1 VEDLGSLPLAGPV
14 DVPEGL
20 RGRELQVG
28 DQTLG
33 IVAGLVFE
41 DDAVRTVELPAL
53 RVTGAVLVW
62 PETTA
67 VRLDSSWALLGTIG
81 PQIEAAE
88 LVRGVGSIWAWQ
100 PGPGGGE
107 LSAVHGPDASSPP
120 EPWSIPAGMEPI
132 AVTDAGV
139 VVWTRFGA
147 ELHLVR
153 SGGDHQLLA
162 RGELVAGSPAGVLL
176 RECTF
181 EACRLVAVSDDGTVR
196 PVLDLDGSPLDL
208 DTSDRSAGAFAPDG
222 FRVLLPST
230 SGSRDVVLVDLR
242 TASVT
247 YRAPQ
252 SWDMIRGLVNGRVVW
267 DPAGRYVIVP
277 GGDTLGV
284 LDAETSQWWEIAVE
298 MPDGAG
304 LDIVVPVPLP

>member
-1 VEDLGSLPLAGPV
+1 
-14 DVPEGL
+14 
-20 RGRELQVG
+20 
-28 DQTLG
+28 
-33 IVAGLVFE
+33 
-41 DDAVRTVELPAL
+41 
-53 RVTGAVLVW
+53 
-62 PETTA
+62 
-67 VRLDSSWALLGTIG
+67 
-81 PQIEAAE
+81 
-88 LVRGVGSIWAWQ
+88 
-100 PGPGGGE
+100 
-107 LSAVHGPDASSPP
+107 
-120 EPWSIPAGMEPI
+120 
-132 AVTDAGV
+132 
-139 VVWTRFGA
+139 
-147 ELHLVR
+147 
-153 SGGDHQLLA
+153 
-162 RGELVAGSPAGVLL
+162 
-176 RECTF
+176 
-181 EACRLVAVSDDGTVR
+181 VAVSDDGTVR